1 MSFKTILND
10 FRNFPGTFFTRVLGV
25 EKIEGYQ
32 DKCLKAIADHNR
44 VSIKAC
50 HSVGKTWM
58 MGRVALWFFACYE
71 DSIVITTAPTY
82 RQVVT
87 LLWGELRSA
96 YKKSKYNIG
105 GRLLTDKLVK
115 SDKWYAMGFSPQKK
129 AGEDKEQSGSTFQ
142 GFHSKHILVIFD
154 EATGVSPD
162 VYKMAEGLMT
172 SGSVVKWV
180 CVGNPTS
187 RSSPFFSICNSL
199 SWHTIGLTCFNSPNM
214 IANGLTNIRRLK
226 VEVKRLKALKKEDRL
241 KQLNHRYKKPA
252 PHLLSAE
259 WVLDRAI
266 EWGIDHPLFESKA
279 LGKFP
284 KTDDNVLIDFSLVS
298 DAQAKINERGDV
310 RYIGIDVARFG
321 TDLTVFTEICGY
333 KQTRVMSLAKNDT
346 NEVTGKF
353 LEFFNQENSD
363 LETIIVIDETGVGG
377 GVVDNINDL
386 VREGRLDAQ
395 VVGIHFGAACSSAD
409 KLQEIEDKKNY
420 VNVKAKMFS
429 ALRDD
434 LRDGLSL
441 LNEDIYL
448 VELPTIKYKFVNSG
462 KVQIESKDDYK
473 KRTGRSSPDYSDS
486 LALANYGRHVNM
498 GVGSFGST
506 GKTAPLVRRKETSIN
521 TFERISKRNKHT
533 KY

>member
-1 MSFKTILND
+1 
-10 FRNFPGTFFTRVLGV
+10 
-25 EKIEGYQ
+25 
-32 DKCLKAIADHNR
+32 
-44 VSIKAC
+44 
-50 HSVGKTWM
+50 
-58 MGRVALWFFACYE
+58 
-71 DSIVITTAPTY
+71 
-82 RQVVT
+82 
-87 LLWGELRSA
+87 
-96 YKKSKYNIG
+96 
-105 GRLLTDKLVK
+105 
-115 SDKWYAMGFSPQKK
+115 
-129 AGEDKEQSGSTFQ
+129 
-142 GFHSKHILVIFD
+142 
-154 EATGVSPD
+154 
-162 VYKMAEGLMT
+162 
-172 SGSVVKWV
+172 
-180 CVGNPTS
+180 
-187 RSSPFFSICNSL
+187 
-199 SWHTIGLTCFNSPNM
+199 
-214 IANGLTNIRRLK
+214 
-226 VEVKRLKALKKEDRL
+226 
-241 KQLNHRYKKPA
+241 
-252 PHLLSAE
+252 
-259 WVLDRAI
+259 
-266 EWGIDHPLFESKA
+266 
-279 LGKFP
+279 
-284 KTDDNVLIDFSLVS
+284 
-298 DAQAKINERGDV
+298 
-310 RYIGIDVARFG
+310 
-321 TDLTVFTEICGY
+321 
-333 KQTRVMSLAKNDT
+333 MSLAKNDT